1 MAVNPK
7 QHLQKLDDIRGLAA
21 VYVIIYHLLQPF
33 KSLPPGVKLLF
44 SFGQEAVILF
54 FLLSGFVIYTA
65 SCRYPKLTYK
75 NYFIK
80 RFRRIYFPFIIA
92 LLLSVLVFAF
102 NGTLQHEFSFQNLIS
117 NIFML
122 QDIDIV
128 KDGVWV
134 NPFLKNYPLW
144 SLSYEWWFYML
155 FFWLHNQKGFY
166 TYKYKL
172 YVIFLFSAFAY
183 ITYVFLPNQISLFL
197 AYFILWWTGLTAA
210 EIYQTEGRFTYQ
222 KLKPILI
229 CLFLMALLSAIP
241 VGLLGSRGFGY
252 YPFLMFRHFFFAFL
266 VVLLGLLW
274 YRHKLIYF
282 DKTLAIFGIIAP
294 ISYGLYI
301 FHFPILEQWNL
312 TPYIPNLFVQYII
325 KFATLFGLAY
335 LVEVKLQPI
344 VNQWIK

>member
-33 KSLPPGVKLLF
+33 KSLPPGVKLFF

-172 YVIFLFSAFAY
+172 
-183 ITYVFLPNQISLFL
+183 
-197 AYFILWWTGLTAA
+197 
-210 EIYQTEGRFTYQ
+210 
-222 KLKPILI
+222 
-229 CLFLMALLSAIP
+229 
-241 VGLLGSRGFGY
+241 
-252 YPFLMFRHFFFAFL
+252 
-266 VVLLGLLW
+266 
-274 YRHKLIYF
+274 
-282 DKTLAIFGIIAP
+282 
-294 ISYGLYI
+294 
-301 FHFPILEQWNL
+301 
-312 TPYIPNLFVQYII
+312 
-325 KFATLFGLAY
+325 
-335 LVEVKLQPI
+335 
-344 VNQWIK
+344 